1 MSDIKKIEDQQEEM
15 RLAGADA
22 PAPAPSTQH
31 AAATVETVKSIK
43 DLAATFPL
51 ENAEQP
57 ADTSGLKRRGVGDPP
72 TLKNSCHRPLGNLWQ
87 SWQCPYG

>member
-31 AAATVETVKSIK
+31 AAEAVETVTSIK
-43 DLAATFPL
+43 DPAATFPL
-51 ENAEQP
+51 ENAEI
-57 ADTSGLKRRGVGDPP
+57 R
-72 TLKNSCHRPLGNLWQ
+72 H
-87 SWQCPYG
+87 